1 MLKIIVKIK
10 FDNFFIYYDPEL
22 ATKIPRPARS
32 LESYVPPRNTA
43 MPIGPISVNGLK
55 NAFFSMW

>member
-10 FDNFFIYYDPEL
+10 FDNFFIYTDPEL
-22 ATKIPRPARS
+22 ARKIQWPVRS
-32 LESYVPPRNTA
+32 LESYVPPRNMT
-43 MPIGPISVNGLK
+43 MPTGPISVNGLK